1 MIKKLNI
8 SKKLTAIALSCTMVF
23 MGGCSKEQEQK
34 AENYSTI
41 YMTEYDSY
49 NHELYWDEKTQN
61 ELDGIS
67 KDIIAVEEVSD
78 DALYVASYQAIGY
91 LAAKKNDTKSEARK
105 NNSEY
110 AKNESFNNGYDLGKA
125 DKYLKQAQSEKR
137 TYVSITLDTGEQSSN
152 DANYYPLDEL
162 AVVSYAD
169 RNAVIRNYDEN
180 NVKNGDYV
188 DLLGQ
193 DMTDYIG
200 TDYEV
205 QSLRNFVTDNVE
217 SFPDGIYI
225 VSDDYHYIAEIT
237 DTQIKQV
244 KAKVGNKIR

>member
-8 SKKLTAIALSCTMVF
+8 SKKLTAIALACTMVC
-23 MGGCSKEQEQK
+23 MGGCSKGQEQNE
-34 AENYSTI
+34 ENYSTI

-67 KDIIAVEEVSD
+67 KDIIAVQEVSD
-78 DALYVASYQAIGY
+78 DTLYVASYQAMGY
-91 LAAKKNDTKSEARK
+91 LAAKKNDTKSDAIK
-105 NNSEY
+105 NNPEY
-110 AKNESFNNGYDLGKA
+110 AKSESFNNGYDLGKA

-137 TYVSITLDTGEQSSN
+137 TYVSITLDTGEQTSN

-162 AVVSYAD
+162 TVVSYGD
-169 RNAVIRNYDEN
+169 KNAVIRNYNEDS
-180 NVKNGDYV
+180 VKNGDYV

-193 DMTDYIG
+193 DMTAYIG

-205 QSLRNFVTDNVE
+205 ESLRNFVTDNVD

-244 KAKVGNKIR
+244 KTSFRNKTR